1 MNDRNNGVTVYQH
14 DCDEGSIVLYN
25 TTLLNNDKT
34 EIWVQSLT
42 TTKAP
47 SMNELKA

>member
-1 MNDRNNGVTVYQH
+1 
-14 DCDEGSIVLYN
+14 
-25 TTLLNNDKT
+25 LNNDKT

-47 SMNELKA
+47 SMNELKAWVPKECH